1 MKIKNRQKK
10 LDETFCGCFGFFY
23 MRIKLFLIL
32 SFMTSTLLAQNIFQF
47 KVKNI
52 EGEEIALSDYKGK
65 VVLIVNTASQCG
77 FTHQY
82 KELEE
87 LYQLYKNKS
96 FVILA
101 FPSNDFGQ
109 QEPLNNKDIKTF
121 CDRQYHTTF
130 PIFNKIHVK
139 GKDAD
144 ELYKFLSNK
153 KLNGKFS
160 STPKWN
166 FHKYLIN
173 KNGEVVNYFYSFTK
187 PTSRKILSTIEKL
200 LR

>member
-1 MKIKNRQKK
+1 
-10 LDETFCGCFGFFY
+10 
-23 MRIKLFLIL
+23 
-32 SFMTSTLLAQNIFQF
+32 MTSTLFAQNIYQF

-65 VVLIVNTASQCG
+65 VLLIVNTASRCG
-77 FTHQY
+77 FTPQY

-87 LYQLYKNKS
+87 LFQLYKNKN

-101 FPSNDFGQ
+101 FPSNDFGH
-109 QEPLNNKDIKTF
+109 QEPLNNIDIKTF
-121 CDRQYHTTF
+121 CDQQYHTTF
-130 PIFNKIHVK
+130 PIFDKIHVK

-153 KLNGKFS
+153 KLNGRVKS
-160 STPKWN
+160 IPMWN
-166 FHKYLIN
+166 FHKYLVN

-187 PTSRKILSTIEKL
+187 PTSRKIKKLIENQ